1 MDLSNSFIYKIYLSD
16 ITIEYLS
23 NLDILYY
30 FDIGGIYI
38 TGIYISKFNFDNID
52 GILINNRT
60 RRIFFSNIN
69 IIKIIPIETI

>member
-1 MDLSNSFIYKIYLSD
+1 MDLSDSFIYKIYLAN

-30 FDIGGIYI
+30 YDIGGIYI
-38 TGIYISKFNFDNID
+38 TGIYISKFKFDNID

-60 RRIFFSNIN
+60 RRIVFLNNN